1 LAQRVEQGIGRGTRG
16 GADYCVVILTGDK
29 LVGWIG
35 RKTNLDQLTASTRA
49 QLKMGQEVSEEVTKS
64 TEVLPTVLKCLDR
77 DAHWVAYHASELAEA
92 AQAAP
97 VDELALKIAAGERKA
112 FQQQRMG
119 QYEPALATLE
129 KLMADPEVAKDTERT
144 AWLSASAARIA
155 YQMGDDARGQRFQTN
170 AFSVN
175 NNHCPPRQ
183 RAPYQPRP
191 IAGKRSQAIV
201 KRLMQYERRGSLV
214 ADFEDAIGNLVLH
227 ASPRQYEEALANLGS
242 YLGFEADRPQQIH
255 EVGPDVLWRTDAP
268 FDFVIEAKH
277 EKHDDNPLYKKD
289 HAQLL
294 EAEHRFKGMY
304 PGRESVRVSALPEP
318 VADQKAT
325 PAGTFALRL
334 ADVNRLA
341 GSVREMLT
349 EMTAAPGDEAALC
362 EKCEELLVKAKLKPE
377 GIKTAFLKP
386 FTRVWTHNLIQ

>member
-1 LAQRVEQGIGRGTRG
+1 
-16 GADYCVVILTGDK
+16 
-29 LVGWIG
+29 
-35 RKTNLDQLTASTRA
+35 
-49 QLKMGQEVSEEVTKS
+49 MGQEVSEEVTKS